1 MPKGLCR
8 QMFSDGGVRPWSEF
22 NTYSTCI
29 ANGGKYMMVAFYMYV
44 LENAVFFAMYT
55 DIDLDNFFIVH
66 RYLVGF
72 SFLH

>member
-29 ANGGKYMMVAFYMYV
+29 ANGGKYMMVAFYIYV
-44 LENAVFFAMYT
+44 LENGTFFC
-55 DIDLDNFFIVH
+55 NVH
-66 RYLVGF
+66 
-72 SFLH
+72 